1 MAESVNGRQTEAP
14 ENLLNWKQIIKGEDP
29 RIGAF
34 LRRQLPF
41 LFLILFLI
49 LLYIGN
55 RYDSQCDLA
64 RIEKLKA
71 ELVDIRYQALNTTS
85 DVSAKSKPSYIEQT
99 VGNGKN
105 GLHSSEQSPYRIHLK
120 RR

>member
-14 ENLLNWKQIIKGEDP
+14 EILGWKQILKGEDP

-34 LRRQLPF
+34 LRRQFPF
-41 LFLILFLI
+41 LLMVLLMI

-64 RIEKLKA
+64 RIEKLKS

-85 DVSAKSKPSYIEQT
+85 DVSAKSKPSYIEKT
-99 VGNGKN
+99 VGNGSN
-105 GLHSSEQSPYRIHLK
+105 GLHSAERSPYRIHLK
-120 RR
+120 KR